1 MSATA
6 IAHNSAK
13 NRLLSNSR
21 LLSAFGREGITA
33 VGVGKNE
40 CNIVEH
46 AAVVEHDGISRSM
59 YSGEPESTEQ
69 IGVRNTT
76 HEINELTT
84 DGEVAG
90 SEVWGVVWA
99 KQGVQGFVQDSDS
112 NRIGNSIGSSICNS
126 LQQVEAEAEAEAEVE
141 AEAEA
146 EVEAE
151 AETKGEKEREEGRDT
166 QRETEEAE
174 EVDVYSQHPLRFFR
188 NTSFAMAAAFTWCVY
203 VYAYVYACVCV
214 CLVCVW
220 CVFGVCVWCVCV
232 CVILRSLIFSCIPLF
247 HVRFVLAVHTSLLSD
262 LLLSDLL
269 LSDLLLSDLLL
280 SDLLLSDLLLSDLLL
295 SVNIL

>member
-126 LQQVEAEAEAEAEVE
+126 LQQVEAE
-141 AEAEA
+141 
-146 EVEAE
+146 
-151 AETKGEKEREEGRDT
+151 
-166 QRETEEAE
+166 